1 MNAKL
6 DMKASEKTINSF
18 AFKVLKRL
26 HALGARSQTLD
37 DVKQE
42 LWIAWCKA
50 RDNFNPE
57 AGVLFNTYLHSVMRN
72 HINRHIEL
80 NFERFHEQTIA
91 LSLDYEMEGEDGEG
105 SSVHDVLADTATP
118 TAEVVEGDSVFRYAC
133 SRLSPRARTFVTVL
147 NEQPQE
153 LLEEIQRLKEKSQH
167 ARELGVPYA
176 QPGRLTSAMVFD
188 LMQAGRVER
197 TTILAE
203 VSQLGEMLSRTE

>member
-1 MNAKL
+1 MNPKL

-26 HALGARSQTLD
+26 HALGAKSQTID

-57 AGVLFNTYLHSVMRN
+57 LGVTFNTYLHRVMRN

-91 LSLDYEMEGEDGEG
+91 LSLDFEMEGEDGDG

-118 TAEVVEGDSVFRYAC
+118 AATLVEGNSVFNYAC
-133 SRLSPRARTFVTVL
+133 GRLSPRARTFVTVL

-153 LLEEIQRLKEKSQH
+153 LLEEVRRLAEKSQH

-176 QPGRLTSAMVFD
+176 QAARLTSAMVFD

-197 TTILAE
+197 TSIIAE
-203 VSQLGEMLSRTE
+203 VTQLGEMLSRTE